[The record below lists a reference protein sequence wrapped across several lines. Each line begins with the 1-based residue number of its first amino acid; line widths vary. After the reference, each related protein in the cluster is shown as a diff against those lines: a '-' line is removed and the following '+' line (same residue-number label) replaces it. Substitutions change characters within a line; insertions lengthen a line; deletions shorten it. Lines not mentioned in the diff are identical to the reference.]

1 MTDNDVADSEAAQ
14 QEFAGSGELDVQL
27 AQDLSERAREQ
38 GVSLVGLERLLAS
51 GDVALLSCR
60 DPGPA

>member
-1 MTDNDVADSEAAQ
+1 MADSAAAE
-14 QEFAGSGELDVQL
+14 QEFAGSGALDVQL
-27 AQDLSERAREQ
+27 AQDLSER